1 MRLVLNISK
10 TKKRFGFRP
19 VVGSDWGEGE
29 ESASIRDF
37 SSPVDILDTRSNI
50 GFHVYREVR

>member
-10 TKKRFGFRP
+10 TRKWAAFRS
-19 VVGSDWGEGE
+19 VVGSGWGEGE
-29 ESASIRDF
+29 ESTSLRDF